1 MTIYLKNIYKI
12 RILILIIFFHNNLIC
27 TGLQTDKAQRIVSL
41 APHITEII
49 CKLGANDRLVGRS
62 TFCRFPPS
70 VRKVESVGGYLN
82 IDFEKIIRLKPDIIL
97 QFPNEENRQK
107 FEQLG
112 FKVEDL
118 PNESI
123 EDIIG
128 SIQKVGRILRLENQ
142 AKILLKNI
150 QDTLKMVSHND
161 VKMDKKLAAIF
172 VVGRQPGSLN
182 QLYLAGKNT
191 YLNQIWE
198 ICGGVNAFEEVP
210 LRYFSVSKEDFFKKS
225 IDVILEFHPGWNSD
239 TYRIRSEQQV
249 WHVFNHLPAVKKKN
263 ILLFTEQ
270 FYLIPGP
277 RITQV
282 AIKFAEII
290 EKIIRVA
297 ND

>member
-1 MTIYLKNIYKI
+1 MTIYFKDIYII
-12 RILILIIFFHNNLIC
+12 RVLILIILFYNSLIC
-27 TGLQTDKAQRIVSL
+27 ADFQTDKAQRIVSL

-49 CKLGANDRLVGRS
+49 CKLGAKDRLVGRS
-62 TFCRFPPS
+62 TFCKFPPS
-70 VRKVESVGGYLN
+70 VKKIESIGGYLN
-82 IDFEKIIRLKPDIIL
+82 IDFEKIIRLKPDLIL

-112 FKVEDL
+112 FKVEGL

-128 SIQKVGRILRLENQ
+128 SIQKVGRLLRLENQ

-150 QDTLKMVSHND
+150 QDTLKMVSHD
-161 VKMDKKLAAIF
+161 VGKMDRKLTAIF
-172 VVGRQPGSLN
+172 VVGRQPGSLSR
-182 QLYLAGKNT
+182 LYLAGKNT

-225 IDVILEFHPGWNSD
+225 IDVILEFHPGWNVD
-239 TYRIRSEQQV
+239 TNRIKSEQRV
-249 WHVFNHLPAVKKKN
+249 WYIFDHLPAVKKEN

-290 EKIIRVA
+290 ENII
-297 ND
+297 